1 MPTIHLDDEEETT
14 LDVGWLVRIIGLE
27 KAPQWNGQVGS
38 VKGFLIERQRYEVEL
53 LGSKDIK
60 MVQARNLEQLPIL
73 EEVGIWCKLLEQS
86 NGDAEEP
93 LVLRQ
98 LERLEEINMTV
109 DLLVQTKVG
118 KAMNE
123 FAKRVSND
131 KPTAANKARQLVA
144 KWKGEYNRSKEV
156 DRKNQE
162 EAEKEAAAA
171 AEAEAKAKQA
181 VKVAPE
187 ERCLARENSKGQC
200 KNRRHQPKF
209 LCGLHQRVLDQNGQ
223 LEHGWFSEKP
233 EAKAANPSG
242 DAARPSPK
250 AGAATATAAS
260 VGAHGAHGVHG
271 LRSDVAIRMHSN
283 KSVTDVKPMAS
294 PEDAVK
300 LVESMRSVPPDAI
313 SFRLGLLV
321 ALDTSPRHCMN
332 SFVRNG
338 GVEILS
344 KWLRKSA
351 EVRFACLMVL
361 QKLPVTPA
369 DVQKAELV
377 ATVKAIQSQDQEE
390 GHRTNA
396 AALIERWKA
405 AGFLTELPSKR
416 RRVEPSMAQPQAQA
430 PQAAPVMV
438 ADPVADPMVQVAQ
451 PRTPPLET
459 LPPARPEEIPDSLQA
474 LDPRIA
480 RVLMDR
486 PGLFGFLQKHPD
498 VLQNLNADSLSFL
511 QRNLKNVQRT
521 RQEAQETPE
530 TAGVT
535 VTVSGL
541 AERTT
546 EQDVNQLVKDIQLEA
561 IKVTLPRE
569 SRRKRSCG
577 TAFVL
582 LPSLAN
588 AQKVVER
595 LNGARLHQKDLTVE
609 LLEDRGHA
617 TPGMSTSGG
626 DRPRVKWKADSELW
640 EVIVFS
646 PEESV
651 ACLGQRI
658 NNRDFQ
664 PLAAAYST
672 QPSSSQQIHHS
683 KFQAARRAEEM
694 MESKQVRKALAG
706 AVEV

>member
-1 MPTIHLDDEEETT
+1 MPTIHLDDEDESTI
-14 LDVGWLVRIIGLE
+14 DVGWLVRIIGLE
-27 KAPQWNGQVGS
+27 KATELNGQVGS
-38 VKGFLIERQRYEVEL
+38 VKGFLIQRQRYEVEL
-53 LGSKDIK
+53 LNTPDIK
-60 MVQARNLEQLPIL
+60 LIQARNLEQLPIV

-86 NGDAEEP
+86 NGNDSE
-93 LVLRQ
+93 LVALRQ

-109 DLLVQTKVG
+109 ELLVQTKVG

-144 KWKGEYNRSKEV
+144 KWKVEYNRSKE

-162 EAEKEAAAA
+162 KEAEKEAAA
-171 AEAEAKAKQA
+171 AEAEAKAKA
-181 VKVAPE
+181 TVKVPPE
-187 ERCLARENSKGQC
+187 ERCVARDSSKGQC

-209 LCGLHQRVLDQNGQ
+209 LCGLHQRILDQNGQ

-233 EAKAANPSG
+233 EGPEAKANPP
-242 DAARPSPK
+242 ATARPSPK
-250 AGAATATAAS
+250 AAAAASASTAAS

-283 KSVTDVKPMAS
+283 QQVTYVKPMES

-300 LVESMRSVPPDAI
+300 LVESMRSVPPEAI

-332 SFVRNG
+332 SFVKNG
-338 GVEILS
+338 GVDILS

-351 EVRFACLMVL
+351 DVRFACLMVL
-361 QKLPVTPA
+361 QKLPVTFA
-369 DVQKAELV
+369 DLQKADIL
-377 ATVKAIQSQDQEE
+377 ATVKAIQNQDQEE

-396 AALIERWKA
+396 AALIERWKG
-405 AGFLTELPSKR
+405 AGFLEPPSKR
-416 RRVEPSMAQPQAQA
+416 RRVEPSAAPAQA
-430 PQAAPVMV
+430 PQAAQAAQAQVPVTV
-438 ADPVADPMVQVAQ
+438 VDEPMVAQ

-486 PGLFGFLQKHPD
+486 PGLHSFLQKHPD

-511 QRNLKNVQRT
+511 QRNLRNVQRT

-530 TAGVT
+530 AAGVT
-535 VTVSGL
+535 VTFSGL
-541 AERTT
+541 AEKTT
-546 EQDVNQLVKDIQLEA
+546 EQDVNQLVKDIQVEA
-561 IKVTLPRE
+561 TKVTLPRE

-582 LPSLAN
+582 LPSLQD

-595 LNGARLHQKDLTVE
+595 LNGARLHQKDLSVE
-609 LLEDRGHA
+609 LLEDRGSA
-617 TPGMSTSGG
+617 GNGMVSSMG

-646 PEESV
+646 PGESV

-658 NNRDFQ
+658 NNRDFAV
-664 PLAAAYST
+664 PAAVASPST
-672 QPSSSQQIHHS
+672 SQQIHHS
-683 KFQAARRAEEM
+683 RFQAARRAEEI
-694 MESKQVRKALAG
+694 MESEQVRKALAG
-706 AVEV
+706 AVEA

>member
-1 MPTIHLDDEEETT
+1 MPTIHLDDEDETT

-27 KAPQWNGQVGS
+27 KAKELNGQVGS
-38 VKGFLIERQRYEVEL
+38 VKGFVIERQRYEVEL
-53 LGSKDIK
+53 LNTEDIK
-60 MVQARNLEQLPIL
+60 LIQARNLEQLPIL

-86 NGDAEEP
+86 NGNASEP

-109 DLLVQTKVG
+109 ELLVQTKVG

-144 KWKGEYNRSKEV
+144 KWKVEYNRSKE

-162 EAEKEAAAA
+162 KEAEKEAAAA
-171 AEAEAKAKQA
+171 EAKTKAT
-181 VKVAPE
+181 VKVPPE
-187 ERCLARENSKGQC
+187 ERCLARDSSKGQC

-209 LCGLHQRVLDQNGQ
+209 LCGLHQRILDQNGQ
-223 LEHGWFSEKP
+223 LEHGWISEKP
-233 EAKAANPSG
+233 EAKANPSG
-242 DAARPSPK
+242 NAARPSPK
-250 AGAATATAAS
+250 AAASASTAAS

-283 KSVTDVKPMAS
+283 KSVTDVKPMES

-300 LVESMRSVPPDAI
+300 LVESMRSVPPEAI

-332 SFVRNG
+332 SFVKNG

-361 QKLPVTPA
+361 QKLPVTFA
-369 DVQKAELV
+369 DLQKADIL
-377 ATVKAIQSQDQEE
+377 ATVQAIENQDQEE

-396 AALIERWKA
+396 AALIERWKG
-405 AGFLTELPSKR
+405 AGFLEPPSKR
-416 RRVEPSMAQPQAQA
+416 RRVEPSTAPQAQQA
-430 PQAAPVMV
+430 PQAPQASQAWVTVVDEPV
-438 ADPVADPMVQVAQ
+438 VAQ

-486 PGLFGFLQKHPD
+486 PGLHSFLQKHPD

-511 QRNLKNVQRT
+511 QRNLRNVQRT

-530 TAGVT
+530 AAGVT

-541 AERTT
+541 AEKTT
-546 EQDVNQLVKDIQLEA
+546 EQDLNQLVKDIQLEA
-561 IKVTLPRE
+561 MKVTLPRE

-582 LPSLAN
+582 LPSLQD

-609 LLEDRGHA
+609 LLEDRGM
-617 TPGMSTSGG
+617 TMSTSGDPG
-626 DRPRVKWKADSELW
+626 DPGGVGRPRVKWKADSELW

-664 PLAAAYST
+664 PAAAVSS

-683 KFQAARRAEEM
+683 RFQAARRAEEI
-694 MESKQVRKALAG
+694 MESEQVRKALAG
-706 AVEV
+706 AVEA